1 MDVLAIWPLAGLTLQ
16 TPRLQL
22 RFPDYADMAALAA
35 LAAAGIHDPVMQP
48 FTAGWTDN
56 DPESIA
62 VANLQW
68 TWGRMSTLSAHDWTL
83 PLVTVVDGTV
93 VGTQSVSGTHFSV
106 LREVRTGSF
115 LGLAHHS
122 RGYGTEMRAA
132 VLALAFEGLGAE
144 YAISAAYT
152 YNAASLAVSRKLG
165 YREDG
170 IDRRVVRGRAE
181 TSQRL
186 RLTRADWQAHRTVP
200 VTITG
205 LEPCVAMLGAAVPV
219 PDESVSVA

>member
-1 MDVLAIWPLAGLTLQ
+1 MDALTIWPLAGLMLE

-22 RFPDYADMAALAA
+22 RFPDFHDMAVLAA
-35 LAAAGIHDPVMQP
+35 LAAAGIHDPAMQP

-56 DPESIA
+56 EPEAVA

-68 TWGRMSTLSAHDWTL
+68 TWGRMSTLTAADWTL
-83 PLVTVVDGTV
+83 PLVTVADGTV
-93 VGTQSVSGTHFSV
+93 VGTQSVSATDFAV

-115 LGLAHHS
+115 LGMAHHG

-132 VLALAFEGLGAE
+132 VLALAFEGLDAE

-186 RLTRADWQAHRTVP
+186 RISRADWESHRTIP
-200 VTITG
+200 VTMTG
-205 LEPCVAMLGAAVPV
+205 LQPCLTLLGAAAEPSEPV
-219 PDESVSVA
+219 ATT